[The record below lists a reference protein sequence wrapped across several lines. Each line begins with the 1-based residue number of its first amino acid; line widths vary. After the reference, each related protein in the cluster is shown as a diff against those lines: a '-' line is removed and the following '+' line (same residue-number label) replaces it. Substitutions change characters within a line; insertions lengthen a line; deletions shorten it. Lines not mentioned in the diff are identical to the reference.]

1 MPAYRVPRCTSR
13 PTAEPKKIRQTRT
26 VSSVDTVEDSAK
38 RSRSSIWNARTPPP
52 GVAPVAQERLMP
64 TRATALVSQAEGE
77 RRAKWAPI
85 LCAWVRR
92 HLDRNSR
99 KGYEACQVGDIAR
112 IFSLADFPRRQKSP
126 LPGNEGLR
134 FAWLRVAPC
143 RLGPTSIGTTPIVP
157 ALAPTRM
164 RISVGNAVTPMPIAP
179 VVAPA
184 RAMPTMSTVV
194 SHQLDRRRG
203 EFDRR

>member
-1 MPAYRVPRCTSR
+1 VLGSGATWIETAAKATKPAKV
-13 PTAEPKKIRQTRT
+13 
-26 VSSVDTVEDSAK
+26 
-38 RSRSSIWNARTPPP
+38 
-52 GVAPVAQERLMP
+52 
-64 TRATALVSQAEGE
+64 GE
-77 RRAKWAPI
+77 
-85 LCAWVRR
+85 
-92 HLDRNSR
+92 
-99 KGYEACQVGDIAR
+99 IAR

-143 RLGPTSIGTTPIVP
+143 RLDPTSIGTTPIVP

-184 RAMPTMSTVV
+184 CAMPTMSTVV

-203 EFDRR
+203 EFDRG